1 MIFFLLGY
9 NKTDKK
15 FSELEIVESSS
26 KEIWSLS
33 YATSMIHIIFCL
45 DVCQSWDL
53 GLLLLFCQTT
63 EQSKIILPIA
73 RTTKNYVVFA

>member
-45 DVCQSWDL
+45 DVPIL
-53 GLLLLFCQTT
+53 GLRVII
-63 EQSKIILPIA
+63 IILPND
-73 RTTKNYVVFA
+73 RTI